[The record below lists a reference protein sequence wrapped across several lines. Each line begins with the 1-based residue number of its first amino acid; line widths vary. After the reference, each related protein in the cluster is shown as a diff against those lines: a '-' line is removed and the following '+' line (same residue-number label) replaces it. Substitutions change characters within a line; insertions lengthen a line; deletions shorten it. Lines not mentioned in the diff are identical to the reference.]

1 MLLGK
6 VSSISP
12 ILQQPSYK
20 QMISR
25 ILRSRTALPL
35 AVGSAAL
42 AAAYLHSR
50 PLHNEPLKTFT
61 GDDSWVE
68 LPIAKIEDV
77 SHDTRRFV
85 FSLPQEDQVSGLIT
99 ASALLAKLQTP
110 KGSNVIRPYT
120 PVSDVSTKGHIEFV
134 IKHYKGGKMTEM
146 LFDKKPSDTVAFK
159 GPIIKWEWK
168 PNSFD
173 SITLIGAGSGI
184 TPLYQLLHHISQ
196 NPEDKTKIHLLY
208 GNKTPNDILLKKEL
222 EEVQAKYADQVKI
235 HFFVDKAEGP
245 FDGEIGFI
253 TKEFLEK
260 NVPKASEK
268 NQVFVCGPPPFM
280 QAYSGPKVSPKDQGE
295 LTGILKDLG
304 FSKEQVFKF

>member
-1 MLLGK
+1 MF
-6 VSSISP
+6 
-12 ILQQPSYK
+12 
-20 QMISR
+20 SR
-25 ILRSRTALPL
+25 VLRSRSAIPL
-35 AVGSAAL
+35 AVGSATI
-42 AAAYLHSR
+42 AAAFYHSTLIR
-50 PLHNEPLKTFT
+50 NEPLKTFT

-68 LPIAKIEDV
+68 LPIAKIEEV
-77 SHDTRRFV
+77 SHDTRRFI
-85 FSLPQEDQVSGLIT
+85 FSLPQEEQVSGLVV

-134 IKHYKGGKMTEM
+134 IKHYNGGKMTEM

-159 GPIIKWEWK
+159 GPIPKWEWK

-173 SITLIGAGSGI
+173 SITLLGAGSGI
-184 TPLYQLLHHISQ
+184 TPLYQLVHHISQ
-196 NPEDKTKIHLLY
+196 DPKDKTKIHLLY

-222 EEVQAKYADQVKI
+222 DAIQAKYPDQVKI
-235 HFFVDKAEGP
+235 HYFVDKAEGS
-245 FDGEIGFI
+245 FDGHTGFI
-253 TKEFLEK
+253 TKEYLEK

-280 QAYSGPKVSPKDQGE
+280 KAYSGPKVSPKDQGE

-304 FSKEQVFKF
+304 FTKESVFKF